1 MGTNIEN
8 TYEGIYLVE
17 YVNSNPHGSF
27 NGDGAPSIDP
37 IDGRCR
43 KSCESDRAKI
53 RRYWATTLGLKA
65 PYDILHRM
73 EGFLAREDGDE
84 ITIDDQVQR
93 GRKSAGLGVSPK
105 YLKGLEEAKT
115 GGKKGRKKEKEN
127 AVPTLQE
134 DNGALTIPQ
143 RRTVCEEVFRMYLDA
158 RVFGAMLNVGS
169 DQLGGCKGPFV
180 INDGV
185 SLHPVIDVH
194 QANTRQMVTS
204 ESEKKVRHQT
214 VGNRVVVRYALMQS
228 TFTLTPGSAHVTG
241 MSMKDFYLTLDAMIN
256 CWTLDTAPHRRGVLR
271 GLWLFK
277 QPLRGRRPVPHDWTD
292 ILRVKCKLDD
302 PSTASSFG
310 DFEVTVDKSLVPQ
323 GVEILDIHA
332 VLKMIDH
339 QGLRVA

>member
-17 YVNSNPHGSF
+17 YVNSNP
-27 NGDGAPSIDP
+27 NGDFNAGGAPSIDP

-53 RRYWATTLGLKA
+53 RRYWATTLGLKS
-65 PYDILHRM
+65 PYDILHRTA
-73 EGFLAREDGDE
+73 GFLEREDGDE
-84 ITIDDQVQR
+84 ITVDDQVQR
-93 GRKSAGLGVSPK
+93 AREAASLGVSPK
-105 YLKGLEEAKT
+105 YLKELEEAKN
-115 GGKKGRKKEKEN
+115 GGKKARKKGKGKDDD
-127 AVPTLQE
+127 VSLTL
-134 DNGALTIPQ
+134 PQ
-143 RRTVCEEVFRMYLDA
+143 RGTVREEVFRMYLDA
-158 RVFGAMLNVGS
+158 RVFGAMLNVGT
-169 DQLGGCKGPFV
+169 DPIGGCKGPFV

-194 QANTRQMVTS
+194 QANTRQMVTR
-204 ESEKKVRHQT
+204 EKEKQVRKKT

-228 TFTLTPGSAHVTG
+228 TFTLTPGSAYVTG

-292 ILRVKCKLDD
+292 IVRVECKLDD
-302 PSTASSFG
+302 PSLASSFR
-310 DFEVTVDKSLVPQ
+310 DFNVTVDKGLVPK
-323 GVEILDIHA
+323 GVEILDIDD
-332 VLKMIDH
+332 VLKMLDH